1 MISLAM
7 NACYVLLTNRD
18 NGEICF
24 LNFRHMFLFRQNLE
38 CRVGTISS
46 TSSGGNRLP
55 VIQRILLSYTPLKVS
70 AQDTTDIDFIKG
82 QLRLNHSEILI
93 SNDSLTE
100 LKTTYEGNAEIV
112 DFFKNF
118 ENLARKQ
125 EYLILDESSMR
136 EIPVAS
142 DIKTEGLGILR
153 NASYAARYNK
163 VSTKTDEY
171 IFDYIC
177 KKYKT

>member
-1 MISLAM
+1 M
-7 NACYVLLTNRD
+7 
-18 NGEICF
+18 
-24 LNFRHMFLFRQNLE
+24 H
-38 CRVGTISS
+38 
-46 TSSGGNRLP
+46 
-55 VIQRILLSYTPLKVS
+55 LKNMY
-70 AQDTTDIDFIKG
+70 IDFIKG

-142 DIKTEGLGILR
+142 DIKTEGLAVVAQRLECSLHIRHPVLP
-153 NASYAARYNK
+153 SLK
-163 VSTKTDEY
+163 FQVHHDH
-171 IFDYIC
+171 
-177 KKYKT
+177 